1 MMRKWRQD
9 VSLFLFF
16 YFNYFLSCLVL
27 AKQAEKKAQEEVS
40 KQKITKSRKRKNP
53 QKPETVP
60 SAKKPPPS
68 HSIPSSS
75 PTPSHAPSVTS
86 LATNETTNGDYIDV
100 VGGGDTE
107 MGVSMPHRHGNSNTP
122 SRPAVK
128 RSGRGIKSNR
138 SKKLKLSV
146 PSSKSNI
153 SSPSNSIPSSPLSSS
168 LFVQQQSNGTT
179 PSTTNNVIIHSNVT

>member
-1 MMRKWRQD
+1 MFPPSH
-9 VSLFLFF
+9 V
-16 YFNYFLSCLVL
+16 VL

-60 SAKKPPPS
+60 STKKPPLS
-68 HSIPSSS
+68 QSIPSSS
-75 PTPSHAPSVTS
+75 PTPSHAPSMTS
-86 LATNETTNGDYIDV
+86 LATNETTNGDYVDV

-107 MGVSMPHRHGNSNTP
+107 MGVSIPHRHGNSNTP
-122 SRPAVK
+122 SRSAVK
-128 RSGRGIKSNR
+128 RSGRGIKTNR

-153 SSPSNSIPSSPLSSS
+153 SSPSNSMPSSPLSSS
-168 LFVQQQSNGTT
+168 LFAQQQSNGTT